1 MKGMRGEEV
10 YVVGGGNLNIKCLLV
25 IQLEMS
31 GKQEELLRKV
41 GKHIG
46 QLLTYR

>member
-1 MKGMRGEEV
+1 MGSEEV
-10 YVVGGGNLNIKCLLV
+10 YVVGVDKLNIKCLLV
-25 IQLEMS
+25 IQVEMS

-41 GKHIG
+41 RDRKRIG